1 MAAPLFLVGFMA
13 AGKTSVGRAIAAA
26 TGRRFVDL
34 DDEIAARGEPAG
46 ALAARDEPEL
56 RRREAAALAALIESL
71 GSAGAR
77 SSAKRCGESIE
88 SPGSA
93 GARSS
98 AKRCGASIERPGSAG
113 ARSSAKRCGELIE
126 SPGAAGGAGDPG
138 AVIATGGGAAA
149 FGDNLERMRAAGL
162 VVALGVPPDEA
173 RRRAAGDPGGRPL
186 LAQAERLAALR
197 APSYR
202 RAHAVVDTVGKDVA
216 RVAAEVRAV
225 EDVWA
230 RLPAAH
236 RGATILAL
244 GERSYAVAVAASLD
258 AELLRGALGG
268 ATRIAVITDDNVARH
283 HLASLRRHLPADPE
297 LFELAPG
304 EASKSF
310 ASYERA
316 CNALVERGLD
326 RGSAIVALGG
336 GVVGDLA
343 GFVAAT
349 LYRGIPV
356 VQLPTTIVAM
366 TDAAIGGKTAI
377 DLPAGKN
384 LVGAF
389 WQPRL
394 VACGLDTLATLPAR
408 ERRAGFGELWKYA
421 LLGGAEPWRAVAAC
435 APWAAAPGALAPPP
449 ELGLAIDRSIAYK
462 AEIVGRDEREQTG
475 ARLLL
480 NLGHTVGH
488 AIETASGMLHGEAVA
503 LGLLAAC
510 RVSARVLGTPR
521 ELERELAAA
530 LAASGLPTD
539 LDRWLGDDV
548 LARVRV
554 DKKRLGAQL
563 RFVAVRE
570 VGACEPIELAVDEL
584 PRILRPDPG
593 A

>member
-1 MAAPLFLVGFMA
+1 MPAPLVLIGFMA

-26 TGRRFVDL
+26 SGRRFVDL
-34 DDEIAARGEPAG
+34 DDEIAALGEPG
-46 ALAARDEPEL
+46 ASLVARDEAEF
-56 RRREAAALAALIESL
+56 RRREAAALAALI
-71 GSAGAR
+71 AR
-77 SSAKRCGESIE
+77 
-88 SPGSA
+88 
-93 GARSS
+93 
-98 AKRCGASIERPGSAG
+98 
-113 ARSSAKRCGELIE
+113 
-126 SPGAAGGAGDPG
+126 AGDDGPG

-162 VVALGVPPDEA
+162 VVALGVPAAEA
-173 RRRAAGDPGGRPL
+173 RRRASGDPGGRPL
-186 LAQAERLAALR
+186 LAHAERLAALR
-197 APSYR
+197 APAYR
-202 RAHAVVDTVGKDVA
+202 RAHAVVDTVAKDVA

-236 RGATILAL
+236 RGATLLAL
-244 GERSYAVAVAASLD
+244 GERSYPVAVSAALDGELVRAAVA
-258 AELLRGALGG
+258 G
-268 ATRIAVITDDNVARH
+268 ATRVAVITDHHVARH
-283 HLASLRRHLPADPE
+283 HLAPLVRQLPGCE
-297 LFELAPG
+297 VLELAPG

-310 ASYERA
+310 ATYAQA
-316 CNALVERGLD
+316 CDALVERGLD

-349 LYRGIPV
+349 LFRGVPV

-394 VACGLDTLATLPAR
+394 VACALGTLATLPER

-421 LLGGAEPWRAVAAC
+421 LLDGAELWRAVAAC

-449 ELGLAIDRSIAYK
+449 ELGPVIDRSIAYK
-462 AEIVGRDEREQTG
+462 AEVVGRDEREQTG

-510 RVSARVLGTPR
+510 RVSAAVLGTPP

-530 LAASGLPTD
+530 LAASGLPTE
-539 LDRWLGDDV
+539 LDRWLGEDV

-554 DKKRLGAQL
+554 DKKRLGAHL

-570 VGACEPIELAVDEL
+570 VGSCEPIEIAVTDL
-584 PRILRPDPG
+584 PRILRRDPG